1 MWILV
6 ALGVVTGASVVRS
19 AGYCS
24 TNTFPTNTSSMHFSK
39 EPVPYE
45 YGFQDKFKSIHCC
58 VKGYRS
64 IEWFKDGVAYPWS
77 AGVSNLI
84 LYPEAANQT
93 LYTRRAARSDSGNY
107 TCKLSNETH
116 SETHTVRLNILEK
129 PTDAPKTM
137 FISKDQWVEE
147 DSELRLFCEALIG
160 RPYLADAVRDL
171 RWRKVWPNGTEG
183 DLSPTQTEIKTTRE
197 DVEDIIGS
205 YLTISR
211 VSAHDYGTYVC
222 VVHSNDVVARNY
234 VTVHYKFLEKEF
246 DVLVCWT
253 AVDGEL
259 VRGALLP
266 TLALKYKYRVHTAP
280 LSTTPDNW
288 YSSLVCEVSRC
299 RSLVAVLSP
308 CQYSPQQLLTAL
320 RQLRALP
327 VPPVVVLLQVKNH
340 RIVYWREDVEDIIG
354 SYLTISRV
362 SAHDY
367 GTYVCVVHS
376 NDVVA
381 RNYVTVHYKYAGG
394 SGWCGGPGVP
404 WRAVAAGG
412 AAGALP
418 PWTGSWSA
426 ARCCRPSRS
435 NTRYS
440 SLVCEVS
447 RCRSLVAVLSPCQYS
462 PQQLLT
468 ALRQLRALPVPPVVV
483 LLQDLPKLKR
493 EAKESGESLVEVL
506 RRTRLVAWRHVHE
519 RAFWTQLRLA
529 LPLPP
534 PRTQEKHVVETEESK
549 NSRSGSLTALV

>member
-1 MWILV
+1 MWFLV
-6 ALGVVTGASVVRS
+6 ALGVVTGASLVRS

-160 RPYLADAVRDL
+160 RPYLADAGRDL

-183 DLSPTQTEIKTTRE
+183 DLSPSQTEIKTTRE

-222 VVHSNDVVARNY
+222 VVHSNDVVARSY
-234 VTVHYKFLEKEF
+234 VTVHYKYAGGSGWCGGAGVPWRAVAAGGAAGVLLLVTGLVLHRRCTPRLLLAARHARARAATAAHRARVLEKEF
-246 DVLVCWT
+246 DVCVCWT

-308 CQYSPQQLLTAL
+308 CQYS
-320 RQLRALP
+320 
-327 VPPVVVLLQVKNH
+327 
-340 RIVYWREDVEDIIG
+340 
-354 SYLTISRV
+354 S
-362 SAHDY
+362 
-367 GTYVCVVHS
+367 
-376 NDVVA
+376 
-381 RNYVTVHYKYAGG
+381 
-394 SGWCGGPGVP
+394 
-404 WRAVAAGG
+404 
-412 AAGALP
+412 
-418 PWTGSWSA
+418 
-426 ARCCRPSRS
+426 
-435 NTRYS
+435 
-440 SLVCEVS
+440 
-447 RCRSLVAVLSPCQYS
+447 
-462 PQQLLT
+462 QQLLT

-534 PRTQEKHVVETEESK
+534 ARTQEKHAVETEESK